1 MRVNKLW
8 QNCNIRVD
16 YPFNLEKFTKN
27 MHTVTAGHTHSDT
40 QICETTAVWSCKT
53 EALLSVIRCCLW
65 TNNSLTNRTQY
76 QDHKLPWTSPN
87 KDVTVSSLGLPK
99 PHIVPPLS
107 QTKSELVDHTT
118 RKKRILAF
126 ALKETVHILLRII
139 FISRLFSHILL
150 TLQLFSL
157 YLLIDLFFLSLV
169 GIGVIVL
176 YQGKS
181 SFVLETS
188 SLM

>member
-1 MRVNKLW
+1 
-8 QNCNIRVD
+8 
-16 YPFNLEKFTKN
+16 

-65 TNNSLTNRTQY
+65 TDNSLTNRTQY
-76 QDHKLPWTSPN
+76 QDHKLPRTSPN
-87 KDVTVSSLGLPK
+87 KDMTVSSLGLPK
-99 PHIVPPLS
+99 PHIVPPLAGDMTVES
-107 QTKSELVDHTT
+107 DKKWIGWPHNNE
-118 RKKRILAF
+118 RKKKKKKNYIRVLAF
-126 ALKETVHILLRII
+126 ALNETVHILLRII

-150 TLQLFSL
+150 TLHLFSL
-157 YLLIDLFFLSLV
+157 YLLIDLFFPSLV

>member
-1 MRVNKLW
+1 MRVNKWW
-8 QNCNIRVD
+8 QNYNIRVD

-99 PHIVPPLS
+99 PHIVPPLTGDMTAES
-107 QTKSELVDHTT
+107 D
-118 RKKRILAF
+118 KKWIGWPHNKKKKLQDFGFRFKINRTHPFTHHIHITALFTHPSHFAAF
-126 ALKETVHILLRII
+126 QPLFINWSFFPKFSGNWSDCTVPR
-139 FISRLFSHILL
+139 
-150 TLQLFSL
+150 
-157 YLLIDLFFLSLV
+157 
-169 GIGVIVL
+169 
-176 YQGKS
+176 
-181 SFVLETS
+181 
-188 SLM
+188 